1 MSLTK
6 VITTIIDGVPTN
18 SVNAYGAVGDG
29 TTNDSAAINLAATS
43 STGINGGSGQT
54 YLCNTAVTLGT
65 TSKVQS
71 LKLSTTTSLA
81 EFFLTP
87 ANSTGVTLRDIEIT
101 GNAGAAFNENR
112 VNCTNTAILNP
123 RITAAGSAILSNER
137 SDGSSNFYVIG
148 GYLNGGTD
156 TVLFNHPGGEAPD
169 PPSFSTNFN
178 YNVLS
183 AVMSATDGVAGHVS
197 GTRGWKFIANHVTNA
212 GGTAAFR
219 CEHSHTKGIIALNT
233 GAAIT
238 NNGVEISPPLAVDV
252 AAGIFAEPVV
262 VLGNHLEHLSGGTAN
277 RSGVVAPG
285 TVPGVSTSLGGNTI
299 IGNVVK
305 NFDYGILTNDK
316 PLYAAGNVLRN
327 AAIGVFVARSG
338 IQYGDNLA
346 DGCTTLVAL
355 NSASIGG
362 KVASLLKPTNVAS
375 FEDTGRICG
384 GMMKG
389 FAFPVSF
396 TSGGSSGAGKKVD
409 LFAIASTYRVAGRLT
424 VLWDQGGSTSGVMY
438 SADVYW
444 DGTTLTTANV
454 ISDSGGAVLS
464 SFSFVD
470 NSNQLAF
477 QYTTANNLTA
487 ETLNV
492 NFDGVYYVS

>member
-29 TTNDSAAINLAATS
+29 TTNDSAEINLAATS

-81 EFFLTP
+81 EFLLTP

-101 GNAGAAFNENR
+101 GNSLAAFNENR
-112 VNCTNTAILNP
+112 VSCTNTSILNP
-123 RITAAGSAILSNER
+123 RITATGVAILSNEQ

-148 GYLNGGTD
+148 GYLNSEAD
-156 TVLFNHPGGEAPD
+156 TVLFNHPGGEAPQ

-178 YNVLS
+178 YNLITT
-183 AVMSATDGVAGHVS
+183 VMSSTAGVAAQVS

-219 CEHSHTKGIIALNT
+219 CEHSQTKGIIALNT

-238 NNGVEISPPLAVDV
+238 NNGVELSPPLEVDV
-252 AAGIFAEPVV
+252 NAGIYAEPVV
-262 VLGNHLEHLSGGTAN
+262 VLGNHLEHLSGGTAGK
-277 RSGVVAPG
+277 SGIAVPS

-316 PLYAAGNVLRN
+316 PLYASGNVLRN
-327 AAIGVFVARSG
+327 AAVGVVVTRSG
-338 IQYGDNLA
+338 IQYGENLA
-346 DGCTTLVAL
+346 DGCTTLVEV
-355 NSASIGG
+355 NSAAIAG
-362 KVASLLKPTNVAS
+362 KVVSLYKPTNVAS
-375 FEDTGRICG
+375 FGDGVRICG

-389 FAFPVSF
+389 FAFPVTF
-396 TSGGSSGAGKKVD
+396 TSGGTSGAGKKVD
-409 LFAIASTYRVAGRLT
+409 LFAIASSYRVAGRLSI
-424 VLWDQGGSTSGVMY
+424 LWDQGGAASGVMY
-438 SADVYW
+438 SADVTW
-444 DGTTLTTANV
+444 DGTTLTSANV